1 MVYCD
6 GGYFAGS
13 NSASKT
19 ADNDA
24 SGESLYFRGADILDA
39 VLATLAMDHGLSEA
53 TDFILGGCS
62 AGGIATFMHGKLS
75 HCVQE
80 VSSNG

>member
-13 NSASKT
+13 NSSKT
-19 ADNDA
+19 ADNGA

-39 VLATLAMDHGLSEA
+39 VLETLVSAHGLSEA

-62 AGGIATFMHGKLS
+62 AGGIATFMHGKPISLCTRS
-75 HCVQE
+75 QF
-80 VSSNG
+80 